1 MEANIYQNGLI
12 YTIKTDTGLYVGS
25 TCDFTTRK
33 IRHKCSIYNENSKK
47 YNLKVYQN
55 IRENEGVYS
64 IEIYKLFPCN
74 SDEELRMEEENVR
87 KYLNANLNKNR
98 SYMTKEDLLQDKR
111 KLNKKYREE
120 NKDKLNEKNKK
131 YHEKNKEKIN
141 EKKAEIIT
149 CECGCQIR
157 RGGISKHQKSKKHL
171 KLMEQLK
178 L

>member
-1 MEANIYQNGLI
+1 M
-12 YTIKTDTGLYVGS
+12 
-25 TCDFTTRK
+25 
-33 IRHKCSIYNENSKK
+33 
-47 YNLKVYQN
+47 
-55 IRENEGVYS
+55 
-64 IEIYKLFPCN
+64 FPCN